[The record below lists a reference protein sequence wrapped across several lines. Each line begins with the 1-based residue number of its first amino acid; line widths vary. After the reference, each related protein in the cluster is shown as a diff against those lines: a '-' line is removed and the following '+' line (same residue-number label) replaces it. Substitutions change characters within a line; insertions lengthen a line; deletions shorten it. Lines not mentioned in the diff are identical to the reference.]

1 MMSEFQ
7 VYLCTAANVEE
18 ARRIAEALVV
28 EKLAACVNVAGG
40 VESFFWWEDKV
51 NREQETL
58 LIIKST
64 KELSAKIIERIK
76 QLHSYDV
83 PEVIQLAIEDGS
95 ADYLRWI
102 SESVGDG

>member
-1 MMSEFQ
+1 MSEFR
-7 VYLCTAANVEE
+7 VYLCTAANVDQ

-40 VESFFWWEDKV
+40 VESFFWWEGKV

-64 KELSAKIIERIK
+64 KELSSKIIERIK

-83 PEVIQLAIEDGS
+83 PEVIQLSIEDGN

-102 SESVGDG
+102 SESVGP

>member
-1 MMSEFQ
+1 MSEFR
-7 VYLCTAANVEE
+7 VYLCTAANVDQ
-18 ARRIAEALVV
+18 ARRIAEALVE

-40 VESFFWWEDKV
+40 VESFFRWEGKV

-64 KELSAKIIERIK
+64 KALSAKIIERIK

-83 PEVIQLAIEDGS
+83 PEVIQLSIEDGS

-102 SESVGDG
+102 GDSVKRD